1 MSVVLSSRIDHSNKM
16 NKNRYKSSQLIA
28 SKKENNLKIAEEQM
42 HNFFTCSDNFHSGV
56 EITKSANYLCKVPVL
71 FVGEK

>member
-28 SKKENNLKIAEEQM
+28 SKKENNLKIAEEQIAQ
-42 HNFFTCSDNFHSGV
+42 FFYLLRQLLFLSRDNKIS
-56 EITKSANYLCKVPVL
+56 KVS
-71 FVGEK
+71 F